1 MVLFILN
8 LGENMELRLGY
19 VGNSVFVENCPVN
32 KTVSVMAL
40 NKLPTYEK
48 KIQKLIKVARENL
61 NNTLQILESNK
72 SLGIQVY
79 GISPKLFPLPNY
91 PDLEYFNYID
101 DLKPELEAVGKVL
114 KENQVRANI
123 HLETGFILASLSEKV
138 FVDAMKELKYQN
150 TVLEYMGL
158 DETYKIVVNIGGM
171 YFQRNGSFERLAE
184 IFEKLDA
191 RLRHR
196 LVIENEDRSISTEK
210 LLQLCKKFSIPF
222 FMDAAQ
228 QTDEGTL
235 TKAYE
240 SWENSKV
247 PPLLGFANGLNQL
260 KERKMDELWSAL
272 NSSLEMTGDSDI
284 ILK

>member
-1 MVLFILN
+1 
-8 LGENMELRLGY
+8 MELRLGY

-61 NNTLQILESNK
+61 NNTLRILESNK
-72 SLGIQVY
+72 SLGIEVY

-101 DLKPELEAVGKVL
+101 DLKPELEAVGNFL

-138 FVDAMKELKYQN
+138 FIDAMKELKYQN
-150 TVLEYMGL
+150 AVLEYMGL

-171 YFQRNGSFERLAE
+171 YFQRNGSFERLSE

-191 RLRHR
+191 RLRRR
-196 LVIENEDRSISTEK
+196 LVIENEDRSISTER

-228 QTDEGTL
+228 QVDEGTL

-240 SWENSKV
+240 SWKNSNV

-272 NSSLEMTGDSDI
+272 NASLEMTGDSDI

>member
-1 MVLFILN
+1 
-8 LGENMELRLGY
+8 MELRLGY

-61 NNTLQILESNK
+61 NNTLRILESNK
-72 SLGIQVY
+72 LLGIEVY

-101 DLKPELEAVGKVL
+101 DLKTELAAVGNFL

-171 YFQRNGSFERLAE
+171 YFQRNGSFERLSE

-191 RLRHR
+191 RLRRR

-222 FMDAAQ
+222 LMDAAQ
-228 QTDEGTL
+228 QVDEGIL
-235 TKAYE
+235 TRAYE
-240 SWENSKV
+240 SWANSKV

>member
-1 MVLFILN
+1 
-8 LGENMELRLGY
+8 MELRLGY

-61 NNTLQILESNK
+61 NNTLRILESNK
-72 SLGIQVY
+72 SLGIEVY

-101 DLKPELEAVGKVL
+101 DLKPELEAVGIFL

-138 FVDAMKELKYQN
+138 FMDAMKELKYQN
-150 TVLEYMGL
+150 AVLEYMGL

-191 RLRHR
+191 RLRQR
-196 LVIENEDRSISTEK
+196 LVIENEDRSISTER

-228 QTDEGTL
+228 QVDEGTL

-240 SWENSKV
+240 SWKNSNV

-260 KERKMDELWSAL
+260 KERKMDELWNAL

>member
-1 MVLFILN
+1 
-8 LGENMELRLGY
+8 MELRLGY

-40 NKLPTYEK
+40 NKLPAYEK

-61 NNTLQILESNK
+61 NNTLRILESNK
-72 SLGIQVY
+72 SLGIEVY

-101 DLKPELEAVGKVL
+101 DLKPELEAVGNFL

-123 HLETGFILASLSEKV
+123 HLESGFILASLSEKV
-138 FVDAMKELKYQN
+138 FMDAMKELKYQN
-150 TVLEYMGL
+150 AVLEYMGL

-171 YFQRNGSFERLAE
+171 YFQRNGSFERLSE
-184 IFEKLDA
+184 IFEKLDV
-191 RLRHR
+191 RLRRR
-196 LVIENEDRSISTEK
+196 LVIENEDCSISTEN

-228 QTDEGTL
+228 QVDEGTL

-240 SWENSKV
+240 SWENSNV

-260 KERKMDELWSAL
+260 KERKMDELWNAL